1 MDFAIF
7 IIMDMKRMRMLKAY
21 ANNILNF
28 MDFKMEDYMNQEF
41 QPIMN

>member
-1 MDFAIF
+1 MDFAII
-7 IIMDMKRMRMLKAY
+7 IIMAMKLMKMLKAY
-21 ANNILNF
+21 ANNILIF